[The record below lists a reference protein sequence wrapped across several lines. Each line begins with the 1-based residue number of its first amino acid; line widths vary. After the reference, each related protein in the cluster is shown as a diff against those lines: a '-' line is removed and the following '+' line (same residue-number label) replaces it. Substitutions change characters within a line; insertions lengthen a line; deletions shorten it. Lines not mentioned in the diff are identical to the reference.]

1 MVSLTQGFGCNRMRI
16 RVEFDK
22 NAALK
27 EYETL
32 QEAEKKGIISEM
44 ISYANSFMED
54 AVGQPEGH
62 ELGYYNNRTFQLR
75 SSIGAYIFKDGVLVW
90 REGSLDNLSLI
101 EEVIPRGLTLVAM
114 VGKDYASYVES
125 YGYNVISDYG
135 DLLLFDLS
143 SAFAARNISAKIRGN
158 ILS

>member
-75 SSIGAYIFKDGVLVW
+75 SSIGAYIF
-90 REGSLDNLSLI
+90 
-101 EEVIPRGLTLVAM
+101 
-114 VGKDYASYVES
+114 
-125 YGYNVISDYG
+125 
-135 DLLLFDLS
+135 
-143 SAFAARNISAKIRGN
+143 
-158 ILS
+158 

>member
-1 MVSLTQGFGCNRMRI
+1 MRLDVI
-16 RVEFDK
+16 FDP
-22 NAALK
+22 NAVLK
-27 EYETL
+27 EYTIL
-32 QEAEKKGIISEM
+32 QEAQKNGLISEM
-44 ISYANSFMED
+44 IAYAQDFMEE
-54 AVGQPEGH
+54 AVRQPEGH

-135 DLLLFDLS
+135 DLLLFDLTPVFRS
-143 SAFAARNISAKIRGN
+143 YGSTTSQKGN
-158 ILS
+158 ILKGF

>member
-1 MVSLTQGFGCNRMRI
+1 MRLDVI
-16 RVEFDK
+16 FDP
-22 NAALK
+22 NAVLK
-27 EYETL
+27 EYTIL
-32 QEAEKKGIISEM
+32 QEAEKNGLISEM
-44 ISYANSFMED
+44 IAYAQDFMEE
-54 AVGQPEGH
+54 AVRQPEGH

-114 VGKDYASYVES
+114 VGKDYASKVEA

-135 DLLLFDLS
+135 DLLLLDLS
-143 SAFAARNISAKIRGN
+143 SAFAARNINAKIRGN

>member
-1 MVSLTQGFGCNRMRI
+1 MVSLTQEFGYNRMRI

-75 SSIGAYIFKDGVLVW
+75 SSIGAYIFKDGELVW
-90 REGSLDNLSLI
+90 MQGSPENISLI
-101 EEVIPRGLTLVAM
+101 EDAIPRGLMLVAM
-114 VGKDYASYVES
+114 VGKDYASKVEA
-125 YGYNVISDYG
+125 YGYNVISVYG
-135 DLLLFDLS
+135 DLLLLDLS

-158 ILS
+158 TLS